1 MGDLFKQLSVLFL
14 TNLRCLLLHNSTS
27 IFRPIDRGALENK
40 QDLSIYLDG
49 EKKREINLISIKK

>member
-27 IFRPIDRGALENK
+27 IFRPIDRGALIRK
-40 QDLSIYLDG
+40 QARFVNISG
-49 EKKREINLISIKK
+49 RRKEKGN